1 MPTRQV
7 LQRTG
12 AAMQSCTQWRW
23 TAEALWPVL
32 SQGYKTED
40 HQGAR
45 QHRPGKRSLAGWSE
59 SKISQSGLPIATLA
73 QVWSACGGQ
82 AFAEGVLWERKSWM
96 SQTNLTQRIVPK
108 LLTERIVLGLWHPV
122 QVRIDYIE
130 KTQQKIKTPR
140 LTTKGLTYLTCD
152 DFYSRFRSSVSVMV
166 CVQRKD

>member
-59 SKISQSGLPIATLA
+59 SKIRPSGLPIATLA

-82 AFAEGVLWERKSWM
+82 ASAEGVLWEKKKLNVPNQPHPENSP
-96 SQTNLTQRIVPK
+96 QTPDWADCLGIVTPSGSKNWLHWKNTAKNKNLTF
-108 LLTERIVLGLWHPV
+108 
-122 QVRIDYIE
+122 DY
-130 KTQQKIKTPR
+130 
-140 LTTKGLTYLTCD
+140 KGLTYLTCD

-166 CVQRKD
+166 RVQRKN